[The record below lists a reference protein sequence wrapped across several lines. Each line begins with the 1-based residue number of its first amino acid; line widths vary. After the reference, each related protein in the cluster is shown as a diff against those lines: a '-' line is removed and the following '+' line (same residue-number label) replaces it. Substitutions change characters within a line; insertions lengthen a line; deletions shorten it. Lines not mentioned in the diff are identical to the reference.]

1 MKNVNQKD
9 NFFKRLFKYFDNFL
23 ILDKSVDFVLI
34 FIGLLTALM
43 FENYISDK
51 KAKDNYITYLS
62 RVHVEMLTFEPSL
75 EDRKTTF
82 KRYDSLQNKMIENMG
97 SKKYEDLD
105 GYNEIEL
112 YEPRNL
118 NTDIFRSIN
127 NEFFLNHN
135 LYSELYSFYSDI
147 DEIKSISKL
156 KKEKNQELYSMY
168 YKLKYKQGRLDENEE
183 TLLMIDFLDV
193 FAYET
198 NIRAVND
205 VSAAQIRLKKLIKQ
219 IEAEVKSFDINI
231 DEFKTFEDFLTL
243 SSSFFYSDKNLS
255 INYSEKG
262 LNILSEKM
270 KDTLDPQY
278 NIYKIYNGQFHN
290 NFAMGI
296 NEAKLKGE
304 NIDAKYLEKDI
315 LNNLIE
321 WEKSEFN
328 MPDNI
333 LSFLDYYFDK
343 KNEEMFMTYFNKF
356 AKEIDNPNYLAG
368 RINRWKEF
376 TDKDTVYNILLNSYP
391 QFSRKVWENQ
401 IRK

>member
-127 NEFFLNHN
+127 NEFFADKIINFESLH
-135 LYSELYSFYSDI
+135 
-147 DEIKSISKL
+147 
-156 KKEKNQELYSMY
+156 
-168 YKLKYKQGRLDENEE
+168 
-183 TLLMIDFLDV
+183 DV
-193 FAYET
+193 
-198 NIRAVND
+198 
-205 VSAAQIRLKKLIKQ
+205 
-219 IEAEVKSFDINI
+219 AEFFRSHGYDINI
-231 DEFKTFEDFLTL
+231 PVCNVTENKNLKLDRTMIQYVNKTFAADFKH
-243 SSSFFYSDKNLS
+243 F
-255 INYSEKG
+255 G
-262 LNILSEKM
+262 
-270 KDTLDPQY
+270 
-278 NIYKIYNGQFHN
+278 YKF
-290 NFAMGI
+290 
-296 NEAKLKGE
+296 
-304 NIDAKYLEKDI
+304 
-315 LNNLIE
+315 
-321 WEKSEFN
+321 
-328 MPDNI
+328 
-333 LSFLDYYFDK
+333 
-343 KNEEMFMTYFNKF
+343 EE
-356 AKEIDNPNYLAG
+356 
-368 RINRWKEF
+368 
-376 TDKDTVYNILLNSYP
+376 
-391 QFSRKVWENQ
+391 
-401 IRK
+401 